1 MELESAL
8 TIAGAGMKVQ
18 SSRMRVTAENLAN
31 ADSTA
36 RTAGGEPY
44 RRKTISFGEAFD
56 RARQLDL
63 VEVRRYGTDPS
74 AFRTEYQPGHPAAD
88 PNGYV
93 QMPNVEPLVEMMDMR
108 EAQRTYEA
116 NLNVVTVT
124 RQMMG
129 STLDILRG

>member
-1 MELESAL
+1 MELDNAL

-36 RTAGGEPY
+36 KTAGGDPY
-44 RRKTISFGEAFD
+44 RRKTISFGEAYD
-56 RARQLDL
+56 RARQMDL

-88 PNGYV
+88 ANGYV

-116 NLNVVTVT
+116 NLNAFEVSKKMIQRTID
-124 RQMMG
+124 
-129 STLDILRG
+129 LLR